1 MATQLASMT
10 RLWLVERS
18 YDDRNL
24 VSFVYATPDGDK
36 QLRKELS
43 VTLLRQRGEPMTAAV
58 DVDSTELGDVDPA
71 DRERYATEATKM
83 QSTHAPDDPI

>member
-1 MATQLASMT
+1 MP
-10 RLWLVERS
+10 RLWLVERD

-24 VSFVYATPDGDK
+24 ISFVYASADGRT

-43 VTLLRQRGEPMTAAV
+43 LTLLRQRGEPMTAAV
-58 DVDSTELGDVDPA
+58 DVDDEETSAVDPP

-83 QSTHAPDDPI
+83 REQHAPDDPI